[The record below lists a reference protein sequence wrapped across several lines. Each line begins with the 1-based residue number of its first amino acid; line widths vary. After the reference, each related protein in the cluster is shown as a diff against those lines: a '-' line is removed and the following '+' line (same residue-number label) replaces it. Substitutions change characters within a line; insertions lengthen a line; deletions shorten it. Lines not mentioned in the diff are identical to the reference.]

1 VRVLEAVAADPGAR
15 IGSLDILSARERDT
29 LLVGWNDTGADVPV
43 GTLPDLFQEQVRADP
58 DAVAVR
64 CEGAELTYGQLDE
77 RANRLAR
84 LLTARGAGPERIVA
98 LALPRSAES
107 IVALLAVAK
116 SGAAYLP
123 LDTDYPAERIAFML
137 ADARPLLAVTTTATG
152 DRLPCV
158 TALPHLLLD
167 DPATAAALDAASP
180 REVTDA
186 ERRCAL
192 LPAHPAYV
200 IYTSGSTGRPKGV
213 QVTHRGI
220 AGFAT
225 TQRDL
230 LGIGPGSRVLH
241 FASLSFDAATAE
253 ICRALLSGAT
263 LVVSRRTVFGPHG
276 LAETVREEA
285 VSHAFLQPTLL
296 AAGADLCLDGV
307 GTLTVGG
314 EACPPSLVEPWAR
327 GRRMLVFYGP
337 TEATVLATHHLI
349 RPEDAA
355 HPSAALPIG
364 SPLANTRAYVLD
376 PLLQPVPAGVTGEL
390 YLAGTGLARGYLD
403 RPQVTAE
410 RFVACPYGAPGER
423 MYRTGDLARWSE
435 DPQGQGEL
443 HFVGRTDDQVKL
455 RGFRIEPGEIES
467 ALARHEGVAQAVVIV
482 REDRPGDRRL
492 VAYVLPEPGA
502 VLDPAQLRAFAARTL
517 PEHMVPSA
525 VVPMAAMPTTAN
537 GKLDRRAL
545 PAPDA
550 PARAASRAP
559 RTAQEEVMCGLFA
572 EVLGVEG
579 VGVDDH
585 FFDLGGHSLLATRL
599 IGRVRAAFGTDTDVR
614 AVFEAPTVALLTARV
629 GAAGSSSPEASAP
642 QAVLPIRDRGV
653 GEPLFCLPPAG
664 GLSWAYAR
672 LLRHLPPEQ
681 RVYGLQAAGVT
692 GSGPVPETVEEIA
705 ADYAQRIR
713 GIQPHGP
720 YRLLGWSFGG
730 VNAHAVAVRLQQEG
744 ERVESLALLDAY
756 PHGAAGVPPD
766 DTALLAD
773 LARSLGVPP
782 TAADAGDLS
791 PGWILRRLRAG
802 DHPLRDASEQT
813 LTAMLHDYRIARDA
827 RRTRTPGVF
836 RGDVL
841 AFTAAASAPASV
853 TATGTWSPYVDGR
866 ITEHRV
872 ACRHE
877 ELLQPEHVGVVAAAV
892 AAALRPGG
900 GPRDRPESELAA
912 AGGQM

>member
-1 VRVLEAVAADPGAR
+1 
-15 IGSLDILSARERDT
+15 
-29 LLVGWNDTGADVPV
+29 
-43 GTLPDLFQEQVRADP
+43 
-58 DAVAVR
+58 
-64 CEGAELTYGQLDE
+64 
-77 RANRLAR
+77 
-84 LLTARGAGPERIVA
+84 
-98 LALPRSAES
+98 
-107 IVALLAVAK
+107 
-116 SGAAYLP
+116 
-123 LDTDYPAERIAFML
+123 
-137 ADARPLLAVTTTATG
+137 
-152 DRLPCV
+152 
-158 TALPHLLLD
+158 
-167 DPATAAALDAASP
+167 
-180 REVTDA
+180 
-186 ERRCAL
+186 
-192 LPAHPAYV
+192 
-200 IYTSGSTGRPKGV
+200 
-213 QVTHRGI
+213 
-220 AGFAT
+220 
-225 TQRDL
+225 
-230 LGIGPGSRVLH
+230 
-241 FASLSFDAATAE
+241 
-253 ICRALLSGAT
+253 
-263 LVVSRRTVFGPHG
+263 
-276 LAETVREEA
+276 
-285 VSHAFLQPTLL
+285 
-296 AAGADLCLDGV
+296 
-307 GTLTVGG
+307 
-314 EACPPSLVEPWAR
+314 
-327 GRRMLVFYGP
+327 
-337 TEATVLATHHLI
+337 
-349 RPEDAA
+349 
-355 HPSAALPIG
+355 
-364 SPLANTRAYVLD
+364 
-376 PLLQPVPAGVTGEL
+376 
-390 YLAGTGLARGYLD
+390 
-403 RPQVTAE
+403 
-410 RFVACPYGAPGER
+410 
-423 MYRTGDLARWSE
+423 
-435 DPQGQGEL
+435 
-443 HFVGRTDDQVKL
+443 
-455 RGFRIEPGEIES
+455 
-467 ALARHEGVAQAVVIV
+467 
-482 REDRPGDRRL
+482 
-492 VAYVLPEPGA
+492 
-502 VLDPAQLRAFAARTL
+502 
-517 PEHMVPSA
+517 MVPSA

-550 PARAASRAP
+550 PARVASRAP

-653 GEPLFCLPPAG
+653 GAPLFCLPPAG

-802 DHPLRDASEQT
+802 DHPLRDASERT

-827 RRTRTPGVF
+827 RRTHTPGVF

-892 AAALRPGG
+892 AAALRPGD
-900 GPRDRPESELAA
+900 GPRDRPECELAA